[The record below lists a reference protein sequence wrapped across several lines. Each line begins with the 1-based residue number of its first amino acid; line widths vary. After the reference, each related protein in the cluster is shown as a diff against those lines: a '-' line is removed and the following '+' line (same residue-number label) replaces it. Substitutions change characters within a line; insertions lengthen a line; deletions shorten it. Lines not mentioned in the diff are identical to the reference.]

1 MVWNKL
7 TKLNRQPKI
16 TTTPAGGGN
25 LRKES
30 LSLTERADELCSSGE
45 VKTKPLDTLGI
56 HRKLNSI
63 TLLKYL
69 SLSCLA
75 LAIISTIGLNLVR
88 SYSTTNT
95 LANARQGG
103 DAATLANNTPAG
115 PASIKLSITNATGG
129 ADTQAANISIHTPD
143 GGGVATGRHTISII
157 STSVSGYTLAVEGNG
172 GDETDLTPP
181 GFGTSTDSNNT
192 VIRSVKDPQTGQS
205 ASLTNPQPLS
215 DLEWGIA
222 IPTGNA
228 GYTPVSSAYNAES
241 DYSRGLP
248 AAQGGANGGV
258 ENAAN
263 QTALLTTK
271 YAAVPTKTNASTILS
286 TAQPSGANHDGSTSD
301 NFNIY
306 YGVRIDD
313 PGSTI
318 ADTYSAQVTYTA
330 VAILP
335 PEATLTS
342 VSPVSYTMGYSADD
356 TLTINGTNLAG
367 AYQAFID
374 LDADGQLDNGEEC
387 TGVSVVN
394 DGQITCHVNTNYTGK
409 THSYDVYVYTQAS
422 ATPARLVRGFT
433 YINSICRSGDSNN
446 DCQVDVDSNMIPVR
460 YTGTTSR
467 AEWTSIANAEDANNI
482 GQWYDYRQQKWAN
495 AVTVEPDKLSK
506 YQGKDTVIDEEDVL
520 GYWVYVPRYS
530 YEVQRLN
537 ATDHYVDNSDFSIV
551 FEKTTD
557 LKKSPAASCNSTDPT
572 VSQMWTNGIANNA
585 ASNIAA
591 KDYRTGCGLDRSY
604 PSNDVANLNIHNGG
618 TTWTTHPA
626 FTFGDTEL
634 NGFWVGKFE
643 LTGSQSAPTVKPN
656 EFANISE
663 PIGDFY
669 DTIKS
674 IGQPDTAN
682 TGGNGLSLATNQH
695 NLSTYKSNMMKND
708 EWGATAYLSASQFG
722 ARVNKVYNN
731 AARIWYYKDSNGL
744 YQMYKDAD
752 GQNVDQC
759 YYSKR
764 AYNASSNSV
773 TSTDTGIGCFRDANG
788 NVVSSNGVSLNTSYT
803 YTYTTNANGDTA
815 QYTSAVNHWGGNH
828 TGCGPNNSS
837 GSVTAYESCEPNSDH
852 SYQGSIGQLAS
863 TTNNVYGVYDMA
875 GGDWEYVAA
884 NITTS
889 DNSTQ
894 TNSTSYM
901 KNQSN
906 GTYFNLFRT
915 SDGFDRT
922 TAYGA
927 NGEGHAPAW
936 SVKYGGA
943 NSTNS
948 QPWRVY
954 MYNNDFCQWG
964 SCGGQAM
971 HETKRYQ
978 SVNDWNRSWGS
989 DDSDFPNVT
998 NPWLIRG
1005 GRVANGS
1012 GAGVFASNY
1021 SNGGTG
1027 VGDSSRAVLAG
1038 R

>member
-1 MVWNKL
+1 MCSKQLNKQSL
-7 TKLNRQPKI
+7 VN
-16 TTTPAGGGN
+16 PAGGGISRLN
-25 LRKES
+25 KLANF
-30 LSLTERADELCSSGE
+30 TVAA
-45 VKTKPLDTLGI
+45 TKPL
-56 HRKLNSI
+56 
-63 TLLKYL
+63 LLVRYL
-69 SLSCLA
+69 AILTSCLA
-75 LAIISTIGLNLVR
+75 VIGLVVGNVYR
-88 SYSTTNT
+88 HYSYSNSI
-95 LANARQGG
+95 AGAEPG
-103 DAATLANNTPAG
+103 DAASVLSAAPDGAARLTLTIND
-115 PASIKLSITNATGG
+115 ATGG
-129 ADTQAANISIHTPD
+129 ADTSAANVSFNTPR
-143 GGGVATGRHTISII
+143 GGGVATGRHTINVW
-157 STSVSGYTLAVEGNG
+157 TNSV
-172 GDETDLTPP
+172 
-181 GFGTSTDSNNT
+181 
-192 VIRSVKDPQTGQS
+192 
-205 ASLTNPQPLS
+205 
-215 DLEWGIA
+215 
-222 IPTGNA
+222 A
-228 GYTPVSSAYNAES
+228 GYTVTLSGANDDTALRSVDDSGNTSSIQPVAATMAAPAVLASNTWGVAIPGRAGFNSETE
-241 DYSRGLP
+241 YSQGLP

-258 ENAAN
+258 ENIAN
-263 QTALLTTK
+263 QATLQQTK
-271 YAAVPTKTNASTILS
+271 YAAVPGASATIADKTILS
-286 TAQPSGANHDGSTSD
+286 GNAATTAAGTATNVYYGANTSYDFRAGQYQTNVVYTATAKLPQPGTITNVSPSSYTLGYSTSD
-301 NFNIY
+301 
-306 YGVRIDD
+306 V
-313 PGSTI
+313 
-318 ADTYSAQVTYTA
+318 
-330 VAILP
+330 
-335 PEATLTS
+335 
-342 VSPVSYTMGYSADD
+342 
-356 TLTINGTNLAG
+356 LTINGTNLSG
-367 AYQAFID
+367 AYQVFID
-374 LDADGQLDNGEEC
+374 LDGDHRMSSGEQC
-387 TGVSVVN
+387 TNIDISS
-394 DGQITCHVNTNYTGK
+394 DQQISCHINTNYTAK

-422 ATPARLVRGFT
+422 DTPIVATRAFT
-433 YINSICRSGDSNN
+433 YINSICRSGDANS
-446 DCQVDVDSNMIPVR
+446 DCQVDIDANMIPIR
-460 YTGTTSR
+460 YTGSTTN
-467 AEWTSIANAEDANNI
+467 AQWTSIANAEDANSI

-495 AVTVEPDKLSK
+495 AVTVESGKLSK

-557 LKKSPAASCNSTDPT
+557 LKKSPAASCNPTSPT

-604 PSNDVANLNIHNGG
+604 PSNDVASLNIHDGG

-731 AARIWYYKDSNGL
+731 AARIWYYKDSSGL

-752 GQNVDQC
+752 GQNVDAC
-759 YYSKR
+759 YQNVYDDAGNLSQPT
-764 AYNASSNSV
+764 V
-773 TSTDTGIGCFRDANG
+773 GCFVNSNG
-788 NVVSSNGVSLNTSYT
+788 DVVNSNGVAMNPNIS
-803 YTYTTNANGDTA
+803 G
-815 QYTSAVNHWGGNH
+815 HWGGNH

-837 GSVTAYESCEPNSDH
+837 GSATAYESCEPNSDH

-863 TTNNVYGVYDMA
+863 TTNNVYGIYDMA
-875 GGDWEYVAA
+875 GADWEYVAA
-884 NITTS
+884 NLTTS

-936 SVKYGGA
+936 SVRYGGA

-978 SVNDWNRSWGS
+978 SVNDWYRSWGGDYS
-989 DDSDFPNVT
+989 YFSNVT
-998 NPWLIRG
+998 NPWLVRG
-1005 GRVANGS
+1005 GRVGDGS
-1012 GAGVFASNY
+1012 GAGVFASY
-1021 SNGGTG
+1021 SSGGG
-1027 VGDSSRAVLAG
+1027 ANVSYSSRAVLAG

>member
-7 TKLNRQPKI
+7 TKPNKQPKI
-16 TTTPAGGGN
+16 TTTPAGGVILGK
-25 LRKES
+25 LIP
-30 LSLTERADELCSSGE
+30 
-45 VKTKPLDTLGI
+45 KPHLF
-56 HRKLNSI
+56 
-63 TLLKYL
+63 KYL
-69 SLSCLA
+69 SLSCLT
-75 LAIISTIGLNLVR
+75 LAIISAISLNLVR

-181 GFGTSTDSNNT
+181 GFGTSTSSNNT
-192 VIRSVKDPQTGQS
+192 VIGSVKDPQTGQS

-228 GYTPVSSAYNAES
+228 GYTPISSAYNAES

-248 AAQGGANGGV
+248 AAQGGANGGI

-313 PGSTI
+313 PSSTI
-318 ADTYSAQVTYTA
+318 ADTYSTQVTYTA

-495 AVTVEPDKLSK
+495 AVTVKDPSK
-506 YQGKDTVIDEEDVL
+506 YQGKSIVVDEADVL
-520 GYWVYVPRYS
+520 GYWVYVPRYA

-557 LKKSPAASCNSTDPT
+557 LKKTPVASCNPTNPT
-572 VSQMWTNGIANNA
+572 VSQMWANGTANNTV
-585 ASNIAA
+585 SNIAA

-604 PSNDVANLNIHNGG
+604 PSNDVASLNIHDSG

-695 NLSTYKSNMMKND
+695 NLLTYKSNMMKND

-731 AARIWYYKDSNGL
+731 AARIWYYKDSSGL

-764 AYNASSNSV
+764 AYDASSNSV
-773 TSTDTGIGCFRDANG
+773 TSTNTGIGCFRDANG
-788 NVVSSNGVSLNTSYT
+788 DVVSSNGVSLNTSYT

-837 GSVTAYESCEPNSDH
+837 GSVTAYESCEPNSGH

-863 TTNNVYGVYDMA
+863 TTNNVYGIYDMA
-875 GGDWEYVAA
+875 GANWEYVAA
-884 NITTS
+884 NLTS
-889 DNSTQ
+889 LDDSTQ
-894 TNSTSYM
+894 TNNAAYM

-978 SVNDWNRSWGS
+978 SVNDWNRSWGGDIS
-989 DDSDFPNVT
+989 YFSNVT
-998 NPWLIRG
+998 DPWLLRG
-1005 GRVANGS
+1005 GRIGNGS
-1012 GAGVFASNY
+1012 AAGVFASANRY
-1021 SNGGTG
+1021 GYANVDG
-1027 VGDSSRAVLAG
+1027 SSRAVLAG

>member
-1 MVWNKL
+1 MCSKQLNKQSL
-7 TKLNRQPKI
+7 VN
-16 TTTPAGGGN
+16 PAGGGISRLN
-25 LRKES
+25 KLANF
-30 LSLTERADELCSSGE
+30 TVAA
-45 VKTKPLDTLGI
+45 TKPL
-56 HRKLNSI
+56 
-63 TLLKYL
+63 LLVRYL
-69 SLSCLA
+69 AILTSCLA
-75 LAIISTIGLNLVR
+75 VIGLVVGNVYR
-88 SYSTTNT
+88 HYSYSNSI
-95 LANARQGG
+95 AGAEPG
-103 DAATLANNTPAG
+103 DAASVLSAAPDGAARLTLTIND
-115 PASIKLSITNATGG
+115 ATGG
-129 ADTQAANISIHTPD
+129 ADTSAANVSFTTPR
-143 GGGVATGRHTISII
+143 GGGTATGRHTINVY
-157 STSVSGYTLAVEGNG
+157 TNSV
-172 GDETDLTPP
+172 
-181 GFGTSTDSNNT
+181 
-192 VIRSVKDPQTGQS
+192 
-205 ASLTNPQPLS
+205 
-215 DLEWGIA
+215 
-222 IPTGNA
+222 A
-228 GYTPVSSAYNAES
+228 GYTVTLSSTSNDTALHPVNDVGNTSTIPAVAATLDAPTTLAQNTWGVAIPGRSGFNSEA
-241 DYSRGLP
+241 DYSLGLP
-248 AAQGGANGGV
+248 ASQGGANGGV

-263 QTALLTTK
+263 QATLQQTK
-271 YAAVPTKTNASTILS
+271 YAAIPAANASTANKTIL
-286 TAQPSGANHDGSTSD
+286 TANAATPATGTATNIYFGANTTSD
-301 NFNIY
+301 FRAGEYQTN
-306 YGVRIDD
+306 
-313 PGSTI
+313 
-318 ADTYSAQVTYTA
+318 VTYTA
-330 VAILP
+330 TAKLP
-335 PEATLTS
+335 QPGTITG
-342 VSPVSYTMGYSADD
+342 VSPSSYTLGYSTSDV
-356 TLTINGTNLAG
+356 LTINGTNLSG
-367 AYQAFID
+367 AYQVFID
-374 LDADGQLDNGEEC
+374 LDGDKQMDSGEEC
-387 TGVSVVN
+387 TGIDIAS
-394 DGQITCHVNTNYTGK
+394 DQQISCHINTNYTAK

-422 ATPARLVRGFT
+422 DTPIVATRAFT
-433 YINSICRSGDSNN
+433 YINSICRSGDANS
-446 DCQVDVDSNMIPVR
+446 DCQVDIDANMIPIR
-460 YTGTTSR
+460 YTGSTTN
-467 AEWTSIANAEDANNI
+467 AQWTSIANAEDPNNI
-482 GQWYDYRQQKWAN
+482 GQWYDYRSGQWAN
-495 AVTVEPDKLSK
+495 AVTVKPDKLSK
-506 YQGKDTVIDEEDVL
+506 YQGKDTVIDEADVL
-520 GYWVYVPRYS
+520 GYWVYVPRYA

-557 LKKSPAASCNSTDPT
+557 LKKSPAASCNPTDPT
-572 VSQMWTNGIANNA
+572 VGQMWANGLANNTV
-585 ASNIAA
+585 SNIAA

-764 AYNASSNSV
+764 SYNASSNSV

-884 NITTS
+884 NITAS

-922 TAYGA
+922 TAYGT
-927 NGEGHAPAW
+927 NGAGRAPAW
-936 SVKYGGA
+936 SVKYGGV

-978 SVNDWNRSWGS
+978 SVNDWHRSWGGDNS
-989 DDSDFPNVT
+989 GFSNVT
-998 NPWLIRG
+998 YPWLLRG
-1005 GRVANGS
+1005 GRIAYGS
-1012 GAGVFASNY
+1012 GAGVFASY
-1021 SNGGTG
+1021 DSGGSSG
-1027 VGDSSRAVLAG
+1027 VSYSSRAVLAG